1 MNHLEFLQSRHSMP
15 VRFLGA
21 GQPSAAE
28 LEQVFQAAMSAPD
41 HGALRPWRFL
51 TLDAPAMD
59 KLGALFVAGLLAREP
74 DASEETQEMV
84 RGKAKRTPLLIVAAA
99 EITEGHPKV
108 PPIEQIIS
116 AAAATEHVLL
126 ALHALGYG
134 AMLVTG
140 PNAYAPEVKAG
151 LGLAAKDAIIGFILV
166 GSRAGET
173 RDKTRPAAKDCY
185 RAWHG

>member
-1 MNHLEFLQSRHSMP
+1 
-15 VRFLGA
+15 
-21 GQPSAAE
+21 
-28 LEQVFQAAMSAPD
+28 
-41 HGALRPWRFL
+41 
-51 TLDAPAMD
+51 
-59 KLGALFVAGLLAREP
+59 
-74 DASEETQEMV
+74 MV